1 MFKKSTVQGQQ
12 KMFKVN
18 SQDSKVI
25 WGIILLFSLL
35 SLNIFYKLLYILN
48 MYLFVQNQEHDLD
61 VLIKLQAVS

>member
-1 MFKKSTVQGQQ
+1 MFKKSTVQGQE
-12 KMFKVN
+12 KMFKVH